1 MIIGVIGYGVVGSAT
16 AELLRRLG
24 HQVAVRDTDHFRMGE
39 ARSEGFAELDH
50 ETKPDVLFICVRE
63 GHVREVVPRAPECP
77 LTVIRSTVPPG
88 TTESL
93 SEELGRPLLF
103 MPEILREATALWDAM
118 NPNLIVIGC
127 RDKEQGERLA
137 ELFTPLM
144 APIVLV
150 PTSTAAMFKLT
161 LNAYFHTLISFWN
174 EIHLICDL
182 TGVPSHVV
190 GKLCSQDPRVSP
202 YGAAMHGKPA
212 GGTCLPK
219 DLAQLIGFA
228 EGNGYLPNLLTAVKD
243 INLKVVGQRVE
254 LATNGHHP
262 QTPLGLRIA
271 SVGSN
276 T

>member
-16 AELLRRLG
+16 AELLRRIG
-24 HQVAVRDTDHFRMGE
+24 HQVAVIDTDHFRMDE

-50 ETKPDVLFICVRE
+50 ETTPEVLFVCVRE
-63 GHVREVVPRAPECP
+63 GHVRDVVPSAPKCP
-77 LTVIRSTVPPG
+77 LTVSRSTVPPG

-150 PTSTAAMFKLT
+150 PPSTAEMVKLT

-243 INLKVVGQRVE
+243 INLKVVGQRGE
-254 LATNGHHP
+254 LATNGHH
-262 QTPLGLRIA
+262 T
-271 SVGSN
+271 
-276 T
+276 